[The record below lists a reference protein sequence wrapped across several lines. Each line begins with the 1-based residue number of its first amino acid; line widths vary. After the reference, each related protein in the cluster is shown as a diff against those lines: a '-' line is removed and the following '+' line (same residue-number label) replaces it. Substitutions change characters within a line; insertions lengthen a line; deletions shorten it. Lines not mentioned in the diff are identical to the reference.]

1 MKLNEVKATLIDVG
15 INGALVD
22 ANNPNVRIQFAS
34 EKEVLQAR
42 AIDLINK
49 ITRLVKLANAGQD
62 YSSDAFRQ
70 AHPNTY
76 FPRYQPFIDAGTTEF
91 LVELTTTFKVQK

>member
-1 MKLNEVKATLIDVG
+1 MKVNEVKAALVEVG

-22 ANNPNVRIQFAS
+22 ANNPGVRIQFAS

-49 ITRLVKLANAGQD
+49 ISRLVKLAKSGQD
-62 YSSDAFRQ
+62 YSSDAFRK